1 MFGTSFLPVR
11 KSDNPRELVIN
22 KVVNI
27 LKNRIR
33 SREKLNEVTDG
44 LANTCRDDAENHECN
59 QKSKRAYELERVDI
73 GHVNARTY

>member
-33 SREKLNEVTDG
+33 SREKLDEVTDG
-44 LANTCRDDAENHECN
+44 LANACRDDAENHKCN
-59 QKSKRAYELERVDI
+59 QKSKGAYELERVYI
-73 GHVNARTY
+73 GHVNASTY